1 MITAGDK
8 SVFMIVIDRR
18 EFLGDG
24 LIPAHTVFW
33 VNENTPF
40 LFLSNKEI
48 SDFSYIIKSSIFF
61 PLVMDSL

>member
-1 MITAGDK
+1 MITTGDM
-8 SVFMIVIDRR
+8 SVFMIVVDRI

-33 VNENTPF
+33 VNENTHIF
-40 LFLSNKEI
+40 FLSNMEI

-61 PLVMDSL
+61 PSGNG